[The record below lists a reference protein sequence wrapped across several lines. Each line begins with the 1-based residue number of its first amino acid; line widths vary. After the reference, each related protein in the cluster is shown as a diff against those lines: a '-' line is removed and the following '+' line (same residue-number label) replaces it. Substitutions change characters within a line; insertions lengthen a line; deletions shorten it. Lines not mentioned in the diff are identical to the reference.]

1 MLVLKV
7 MLKIRNADS
16 PVLCV
21 DVEDNYFKIMNN
33 NNKNTI
39 FTMSID
45 ISDLSIPI
53 TL

>member
-7 MLKIRNADS
+7 MFKVRNVDS
-16 PVLCV
+16 PALGV

-33 NNKNTI
+33 NNKNSI